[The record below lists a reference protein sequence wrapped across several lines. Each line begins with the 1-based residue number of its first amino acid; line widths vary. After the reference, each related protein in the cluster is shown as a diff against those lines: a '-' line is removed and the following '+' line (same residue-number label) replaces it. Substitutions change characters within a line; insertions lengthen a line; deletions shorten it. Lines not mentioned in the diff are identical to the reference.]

1 MQHTHDAPNE
11 STQTELKIEGM
22 TCASCVRRVEK
33 ALGKVPGVLEASV
46 NYATEKAIIQHSG
59 QVDAKTLTQAVED
72 AGYGVASKSMDHAT
86 HEEDLGED
94 HSAHLALD
102 AYGPLRQQRNNL
114 ILAIALTLPTVLL
127 SMAWHPRPEWANMLL
142 FVLSTPVVLW
152 SGRSFFI
159 VTWKALKHFTATMDT
174 LIAMGSGAAWA
185 YSVYALIAF
194 SGHGGHHQSEGIYF
208 ETAAAIVTLILTGRY
223 LESRSKGRMSSAIQK
238 LMGLAP
244 KTAIRW
250 ENSQEV
256 EVPLESVRVGDR
268 LRVRPGEKIAVDG
281 VVLEGESFV
290 DESMLTGEPVPVH
303 KKPGDQVTGATINKK
318 GSLLY
323 EATRVGGDTA
333 LAHIVKMVERAQGSK
348 APIQKLADRISGI
361 FVPIVVMIAL
371 GTFLYWWLVVGVGI
385 GAALIPAVT
394 VLVIACPCALGLATP
409 TAIMVGT
416 GRGADLGIL
425 IKDAGVLE
433 HAGSIR
439 TVLLDKT
446 GTLTQGRPSLTDF
459 LAIDG
464 EEGTLLGMVAAAEAR
479 SEHPVAEAIVRG
491 AQDRGVSI
499 PQAEGFE
506 AIEGRGIQ
514 AIVDS
519 KAVLIGSPRLMRD
532 WAYAIPDNA
541 AEAIDRWEGQGKT
554 AMLAAVDG
562 VVVAALAVAD
572 QVSEHSAHAVAELK
586 SLGLTP
592 VMVTGDNRR
601 TAEAIASQVGVT
613 EIEAEVLPGEKA
625 AIVQRHQIQGPVAMV
640 GDGINDAPALAQ
652 ADLGIAIGSGTDV
665 AMETAGVTLLKSD
678 LRGVSLAIKLA
689 RATLSTIRWNLVWAF
704 GYNVVMIPLAM
715 SGKLNPMFA
724 AAAMA
729 FSSISVIL
737 NSLRLRSFGRSQSAE
752 ISAHRGPLGHAH

>member
-1 MQHTHDAPNE
+1 
-11 STQTELKIEGM
+11 
-22 TCASCVRRVEK
+22 
-33 ALGKVPGVLEASV
+33 
-46 NYATEKAIIQHSG
+46 
-59 QVDAKTLTQAVED
+59 
-72 AGYGVASKSMDHAT
+72 
-86 HEEDLGED
+86 
-94 HSAHLALD
+94 
-102 AYGPLRQQRNNL
+102 
-114 ILAIALTLPTVLL
+114 
-127 SMAWHPRPEWANMLL
+127 MLL

-152 SGRSFFI
+152 SGRGFFI

-250 ENSQEV
+250 ENGQEV
-256 EVPLESVRVGDR
+256 EVPLESVRVGDQ
-268 LRVRPGEKIAVDG
+268 LRVRPGEKLAVDG

-290 DESMLTGEPVPVH
+290 DESMLTGEPVPAH
-303 KKPGDQVTGATINKK
+303 KKPGDLVTGATINKN

-348 APIQKLADRISGI
+348 APIQKLADRISSI
-361 FVPIVVMIAL
+361 FVPIVVTIAI
-371 GTFLYWWLVVGVGI
+371 GTFLYWWLVLGVGI

-416 GRGADLGIL
+416 GRGAELGVL
-425 IKDAGVLE
+425 IKDAGILE

-459 LAIDG
+459 IAIDG
-464 EEGTLLGMVAAAEAR
+464 EEDSLLGIVAAAEAR
-479 SEHPVAEAIVRG
+479 SEHPVAEAIVQG
-491 AQDRGVSI
+491 AKDRGVLI
-499 PQAEGFE
+499 PKAEGFE

-514 AIVDS
+514 ALVDS
-519 KAVLIGSPRLMRD
+519 KAVLIGSPRLMHD
-532 WAYAIPDNA
+532 WAHAIPDKA
-541 AEAIDRWEGQGKT
+541 TQAIDHWEGQGKT

-572 QVSEHSAHAVAELK
+572 QVAEHSAHAVTELK
-586 SLGLTP
+586 AMGLTP

-601 TAEAIASQVGVT
+601 TAEAIAAQVGIT

-625 AIVQRHQIQGPVAMV
+625 AIVQKHQQRGPVAMV

-678 LRGVSLAIKLA
+678 LRGVALAIKLA

-704 GYNVVMIPLAM
+704 GYNVVMIPLAI
-715 SGKLNPMFA
+715 SGRLNPMFA

-737 NSLRLRSFGRSQSAE
+737 NSLRLRSFGRSIFPEVPVQPGS
-752 ISAHRGPLGHAH
+752 LGHAH

>member
-1 MQHTHDAPNE
+1 MQPTYEAPVE
-11 STQTELKIEGM
+11 SNQTELKIEGM
-22 TCASCVRRVEK
+22 TCASCVRRVER
-33 ALGKVPGVLEASV
+33 ALGKVPGVQEAIV
-46 NYATEKAIIQHSG
+46 NYATEKAIVQHNG
-59 QVDAKTLTQAVED
+59 HVDSETLAKAVED
-72 AGYGVASKSMDHAT
+72 AGYGVVPDALEHTA
-86 HEEDLGED
+86 HETIPGED
-94 HSAHLALD
+94 HSAHLVLD
-102 AYGPLRQQRNNL
+102 ADGPLRQQRNNL
-114 ILAIALTLPTVLL
+114 ILAIALTIPTILI

-159 VTWKALKHFTATMDT
+159 VAWKALKHFSATMDT

-185 YSVYALIAF
+185 YSVYALIAY

-250 ENSQEV
+250 ENGNEV
-256 EVPLESVRVGDR
+256 EVPLESVRVGDQ
-268 LRVRPGEKIAVDG
+268 LRVRPGEKLAVDG
-281 VVLEGESFV
+281 VVREGESFV
-290 DESMLTGEPVPVH
+290 DESMLTGEPVPIH
-303 KKPGDQVTGATINKK
+303 KKPGDPVTGATINKN

-333 LAHIVKMVERAQGSK
+333 LAQIVKMVERAQGSK
-348 APIQKLADRISGI
+348 APIQKLADRISGF
-361 FVPIVVMIAL
+361 FVPIVVTIAL
-371 GTFLYWWLVVGVGI
+371 GTFLYWWLVLGVGI

-416 GRGADLGIL
+416 GRGAELGVL

-459 LAIDG
+459 RALDG
-464 EEGTLLGMVAAAEAR
+464 DEGSLLGIVAAAEAK
-479 SEHPVAEAIVRG
+479 SEHPVAVAIVRG
-491 AQDRGVSI
+491 AQDRGVSV
-499 PQAEGFE
+499 PKAEGFE

-519 KAVLIGSPRLMRD
+519 KTVLIGSPRLMRD
-532 WAYAIPDNA
+532 WAYEIPA
-541 AEAIDRWEGQGKT
+541 KATEAIDRWEQQGKT

-562 VVVAALAVAD
+562 VVVAALAVSD
-572 QVSEHSAHAVAELK
+572 QVAEHSAHAVGELK
-586 SLGLTP
+586 AMGLNP

-601 TAEAIASQVGVT
+601 TAEAIAAQVGII

-625 AIVQRHQIQGPVAMV
+625 AIVQKHQQRGPVAMV

-715 SGKLNPMFA
+715 SGRLNPMFA

-737 NSLRLRSFGRSQSAE
+737 NSLRLKSFGR
-752 ISAHRGPLGHAH
+752 

>member
-1 MQHTHDAPNE
+1 MQPTYEAPVE
-11 STQTELKIEGM
+11 SNQTELKIEGM
-22 TCASCVRRVEK
+22 TCASCVRRVER
-33 ALGKVPGVLEASV
+33 ALGKVPGVQEAIV
-46 NYATEKAIIQHSG
+46 NYATEKAIVQHNG
-59 QVDAKTLTQAVED
+59 HVDSETLAKAVED
-72 AGYGVASKSMDHAT
+72 AGYGVVPDALEHTA
-86 HEEDLGED
+86 HETIPGED
-94 HSAHLALD
+94 HSAHLVLD
-102 AYGPLRQQRNNL
+102 ADGPLRQQRNNL
-114 ILAIALTLPTVLL
+114 ILAIALTIPTILI

-159 VTWKALKHFTATMDT
+159 VAWKALKHFSATMDT

-185 YSVYALIAF
+185 YSVYALIAY

-250 ENSQEV
+250 ENGNEV
-256 EVPLESVRVGDR
+256 EVPLESVRVGDQ
-268 LRVRPGEKIAVDG
+268 LRVRPGEKLAVDG
-281 VVLEGESFV
+281 VVREGESFV
-290 DESMLTGEPVPVH
+290 DESMLTGEPVPIH
-303 KKPGDQVTGATINKK
+303 KKPGDPVTGATINKN

-333 LAHIVKMVERAQGSK
+333 LAQIVKMVERAQGSK
-348 APIQKLADRISGI
+348 APIQKLADRISGF
-361 FVPIVVMIAL
+361 FVPIVVTIAL
-371 GTFLYWWLVVGVGI
+371 GTFLYWWLVLGVGI

-416 GRGADLGIL
+416 GRGAELGVL

-459 LAIDG
+459 RALDG
-464 EEGTLLGMVAAAEAR
+464 DEGSLLGIVAAAEAKT
-479 SEHPVAEAIVRG
+479 EHPVAVAIVRG
-491 AQDRGVSI
+491 AQDRGVSV
-499 PQAEGFE
+499 PKAEGFE

-519 KAVLIGSPRLMRD
+519 KTVLIGSPRLMRD
-532 WAYAIPDNA
+532 WAYEIPA
-541 AEAIDRWEGQGKT
+541 KATEAIDRWEQQGKT

-562 VVVAALAVAD
+562 VVVAALAVSD
-572 QVSEHSAHAVAELK
+572 QVAEHSAHAVGELK
-586 SLGLTP
+586 AMGLNP

-601 TAEAIASQVGVT
+601 TAEAIAAQVGII

-625 AIVQRHQIQGPVAMV
+625 AIVQKHQQRGPVAMV

-715 SGKLNPMFA
+715 SGRLNPMFA

-737 NSLRLRSFGRSQSAE
+737 NSLRLKSFGR
-752 ISAHRGPLGHAH
+752 

>member
-1 MQHTHDAPNE
+1 MQPTYEAPVE
-11 STQTELKIEGM
+11 SNQTELKIEGM
-22 TCASCVRRVEK
+22 TCASCVRRVER
-33 ALGKVPGVLEASV
+33 ALGKVPGVQEAIV
-46 NYATEKAIIQHSG
+46 NYATEKAIVQHNG
-59 QVDAKTLTQAVED
+59 HVDSETLAKAVED
-72 AGYGVASKSMDHAT
+72 AGYGVVPDALEHTA
-86 HEEDLGED
+86 HETIPGED
-94 HSAHLALD
+94 HSAHLVLD
-102 AYGPLRQQRNNL
+102 ADGPLRQQRNNL
-114 ILAIALTLPTVLL
+114 ILAIALTIPTILI

-159 VTWKALKHFTATMDT
+159 VAWKALKHFSATMDT

-185 YSVYALIAF
+185 YSVYALIAY

-250 ENSQEV
+250 ENGNEV
-256 EVPLESVRVGDR
+256 EVPLESVRVGDQ
-268 LRVRPGEKIAVDG
+268 LRVRPGEKLAVDG
-281 VVLEGESFV
+281 VVREGESFV
-290 DESMLTGEPVPVH
+290 DESMLTGEPVPIH
-303 KKPGDQVTGATINKK
+303 KKPGDPVTGATINKN

-333 LAHIVKMVERAQGSK
+333 LAQIVKMVERAQGSK
-348 APIQKLADRISGI
+348 APIQKLADRISGF
-361 FVPIVVMIAL
+361 FVPIVVTIAL
-371 GTFLYWWLVVGVGI
+371 GTFLYWWLVLGVGI

-416 GRGADLGIL
+416 GRGAELGVL

-459 LAIDG
+459 RALDG
-464 EEGTLLGMVAAAEAR
+464 DEGSLLGIVAAAEAK
-479 SEHPVAEAIVRG
+479 SEHPVAVAIVRG
-491 AQDRGVSI
+491 AQDRGVSV
-499 PQAEGFE
+499 PKAEGFE

-519 KAVLIGSPRLMRD
+519 KTVLIGSPRLMRD
-532 WAYAIPDNA
+532 WAYEIPA
-541 AEAIDRWEGQGKT
+541 KATEAIDRWEQQGKT

-562 VVVAALAVAD
+562 VVVAALAVSD
-572 QVSEHSAHAVAELK
+572 QVAEHSAHAVGELK
-586 SLGLTP
+586 AMGLNP

-601 TAEAIASQVGVT
+601 TAEAIAAQVGII

-625 AIVQRHQIQGPVAMV
+625 AIVQKHQQRGPVAMV

-704 GYNVVMIPLAM
+704 GYNVV
-715 SGKLNPMFA
+715 
-724 AAAMA
+724 
-729 FSSISVIL
+729 
-737 NSLRLRSFGRSQSAE
+737 
-752 ISAHRGPLGHAH
+752 